1 MPSDDFG
8 GSADEY
14 WKRLA
19 ARASEIAGVAKRAA
33 MPEQKPPL
41 IDDTDPL
48 AIIYEALRASA
59 EATKENTMEAKALRH
74 AVEDNE
80 RVFRQRQTGMEENVR
95 SILTAVQHQTATAEM
110 IAKADEARYL
120 WAVGGFIGGA
130 VAAMIVI
137 LYLPLLWHWVFG

>member
-59 EATKENTMEAKALRH
+59 EATKENTMEAKTLRH

-80 RVFRQRQTGMEENVR
+80 RVFG
-95 SILTAVQHQTATAEM
+95 LA
-110 IAKADEARYL
+110 
-120 WAVGGFIGGA
+120 
-130 VAAMIVI
+130 
-137 LYLPLLWHWVFG
+137 PL